1 MDGRAVVITG
11 ASAGVGRAVAREF
24 AKQGAKIGLIAR
36 GVDGLNA
43 AKKEIEEI
51 GGEALLLPLDVTDA
65 GSVDRAAQQ
74 VEDTFGPIEIWVNN
88 AMATV
93 FAPIKDLTPD
103 EIKRVTDVTYL
114 GVVYGTMAALRRM
127 LPRDYGTIVQVGSAL
142 AYRGI
147 PLQAAYCG
155 AKHAIQGFD
164 DSLYSELLHD
174 KSKVR
179 LTMVNLPAIN
189 TPQFDWSK
197 SKMPRRA
204 QPVPPIFQPE
214 VAARAIVWA
223 ADHHRRELNVAWP
236 TTKAIV
242 GNNFFPGFGDSYLAE
257 HGYDRQMTDEAED
270 PNRPNNLWEPVA
282 GDHGA
287 HGRFDD
293 RSRDRSVELELNLNR
308 SKIAPFAALAL
319 NAVAAALRQRRDP
332 KARREREKRA
342 ATLSEQLRK
351 RSTADLRRRR
361 GVVGLSLVAS
371 ASMGLIALYQMGM
384 IKHLPEPP
392 LPMLNADKVDASA
405 EAYEKFNMPDAVLGF
420 GSYAATMELAAM
432 AGPDRAKDAP
442 WIPLA
447 LAAKVAFDVANAAK
461 LSVDQW
467 TNHRAFCFWCLI
479 AATATFATAPL
490 VIPEAVAAA
499 RVVMGRR
506 AR

>member
-1 MDGRAVVITG
+1 MNRRVVVITG
-11 ASAGVGRAVAREF
+11 ASAGVGRAVACEF
-24 AKQGAKIGLIAR
+24 AKQGARIGLIAR
-36 GVDGLNA
+36 GVDRLHA
-43 AKKEIEEI
+43 AKKEIEEL
-51 GGEALLLPLDVTDA
+51 GGEALVLPLDVADA
-65 GSVDRAAQQ
+65 DAVDRAAQQ
-74 VEDTFGPIEIWVNN
+74 VEETLGPIDIWVNN
-88 AMATV
+88 ATATV

-103 EIKRVTDVTYL
+103 EIKRVTEVTYL

-127 LPRDYGTIVQVGSAL
+127 LPRDRGTIVQVGSAL

-174 KSKVR
+174 ESNVH

-223 ADHHRRELNVAWP
+223 ADHRRRELNVGWP
-236 TTKAIV
+236 TTKAVV
-242 GNNFFPGFGDSYLAE
+242 GNNFAPGYGDFYLAE
-257 HGYDRQMTDEAED
+257 HAFDDQMTGEPENPD
-270 PNRPNNLWEPVA
+270 RPNNLWEPVEE
-282 GDHGA
+282 DRGA

-293 RSRDRSVELELNLNR
+293 QALDRSIALELNLNR
-308 SKIAPFAALAL
+308 SRIGPFAAIAISAL
-319 NAVAAALRQRRDP
+319 AAALRKQRDSK
-332 KARREREKRA
+332 KAAR
-342 ATLSEQLRK
+342 LSEQLR
-351 RSTADLRRRR
+351 RGSNGDLRRRR

-371 ASMGLIALYQMGM
+371 ASMALIALYQMGI

-392 LPMLNADKVDASA
+392 LRMLDADKVDASA
-405 EAYEKFNMPDAVLGF
+405 EAYEKFNMPDAILGF
-420 GSYAATMELAAM
+420 GSYAATMGLAAM
-432 AGPDRAKDAP
+432 GGPDRVKETP

-447 LAAKVAFDVANAAK
+447 LAAKVAFDVVNAGK

-467 TNHRAFCFWCLI
+467 TKHRAFCFWCLI

-499 RVVMGRR
+499 RVMMGRR
-506 AR
+506 PR